1 MMAAAAASVA
11 SFPTPSGDWNN
22 VSILDAAGANSYPIA
37 SFTYLLVY
45 QELNTIGTSM
55 TQAKAQALVDFL
67 WWCVHDPGGQQY
79 AAGLVYPPLPPTVV
93 TLDEQAIRSIT
104 FNGQTLHS

>member
-1 MMAAAAASVA
+1 
-11 SFPTPSGDWNN
+11 
-22 VSILDAAGANSYPIA
+22 
-37 SFTYLLVY
+37 
-45 QELNTIGTSM
+45 M

-79 AAGLVYPPLPPTVV
+79 ATSLVYPTLPQTVV
-93 TLDEQAIRSIT
+93 TLDEQAIRSMT